1 MEISTFKLIFEN
13 DPVYPDRIGYID
25 NVDAFKEVVAYEK
38 NQTGENAF
46 YVFFREGRIAYKIN
60 KETPTRV
67 VTFDD
72 EYCEV
77 EEPGNPVAYYGGSYD
92 AMLAKVDSYFV
103 EVWLGN
109 DDLFRAF
116 FRLDGR
122 YMVDLDYNQIL
133 EGSLT
138 VDVLLPVNTG
148 NLRAVHKH
156 TSKNV

>member
-1 MEISTFKLIFEN
+1 MEVSTIKFVFEN
-13 DPVYPDRIGYID
+13 DPMYPNRIGYIE
-25 NVDAFKEVVAYEK
+25 NVDAFKEAIAYEK

-46 YVFFREGRIAYKIN
+46 YVFFREGKIAYKIN
-60 KETPTRV
+60 QETPIRIV
-67 VTFDD
+67 SFDD
-72 EYCEV
+72 EHCEV
-77 EEPGNPVAYYGGSYD
+77 EEIGNPVAYYGGSYD
-92 AMLAKVDSYFV
+92 AMLAKVNLYFV

-116 FRLDGR
+116 FQLDGK
-122 YMVDLDYNQIL
+122 YMIDFDSNQIL

-138 VDVLLPVNTG
+138 VDVMLPVNTG

>member
-1 MEISTFKLIFEN
+1 MEVSTFKFIFEN

-25 NVDAFKEVVAYEK
+25 NVDAFREAVAYEK

-60 KETPTRV
+60 QETPIRI

-77 EEPGNPVAYYGGSYD
+77 EELGSPLYYSGSYD